1 MSFQSAHAWIR
12 SIYLY
17 AMTIISLVVI
27 IISGGA
33 LLAVILKA
41 TVFPNAENYRPVS
54 PPRPDSYIMKT
65 ETIKGELTIAERED
79 LIESI
84 EQWETDYEYYLENEK
99 QTPEEIKSQRLQS
112 GAVNSLP
119 YLIIASIILYT
130 HIRILKNER
139 NEKSA
144 TS

>member
-1 MSFQSAHAWIR
+1 MSFQTAHAWIR

-33 LLAVILKA
+33 LLTVILKA
-41 TVFPNAENYRPVS
+41 TVFPNAENYRPAY
-54 PPRPDSYIMKT
+54 PPKPDMYVTKI
-65 ETIKGELTIAERED
+65 ETTKEELTIAERRD
-79 LIESI
+79 LVESI
-84 EQWETDYEYYLENEK
+84 ERWETDYEYYLETEK
-99 QTPEEIKSQRLQS
+99 RTPEEIKSQRLQS

-119 YLIIASIILYT
+119 YLIIASVILYT
-130 HIRILKNER
+130 HVRILKNER